1 MVVDEITSRHD
12 ALEMFASVVV
22 DNPVFAQDHARS
34 PPAGRSRAATYAV
47 QRARAAA

>member
-22 DNPVFAQDHARS
+22 DNPVFAR
-34 PPAGRSRAATYAV
+34 RRCESRQAKA
-47 QRARAAA
+47 